1 MSVAYFEETTGR
13 DISKDIETNKR
24 GRRTFVIRTTE
35 PVDGASVVLADLV
48 ARGFAFNAIYRYT
61 DDSNPALP
69 VEITDDSVV
78 IVNVA
83 VAQDNPNDPRD
94 WRATVEYAGV
104 EDPTAQPAEVEYSPT
119 RYQKAL
125 VKDVNGKAV
134 VNSARDPFESGI
146 TVDRTR
152 FTLTITKA
160 VSGWDPIAALA
171 YQDSLNQ
178 GAFLAAVHPPG
189 FAPLTCKLT
198 LGAKRMRR
206 KGNAS
211 FYWLRTATIDIDRE
225 GWKVKV
231 RDAGYREAIFD
242 PGNPALIIG
251 QKDIFTGPG
260 VRAASPQLLKDGK
273 WVKPPELPPDPL
285 EFDGYEVKDW
295 APLALEYEL
304 DS

>member
-1 MSVAYFEETTGR
+1 MSVAYFQEITGR

-35 PVDGASVVLADLV
+35 PVDGSSVVLADLV
-48 ARGFAFNAIYRYT
+48 ARGFTFNSIYRYT

-69 VEITDDSVV
+69 IEITDDSVV

-83 VAQDNPNDPRD
+83 VSQDNPNDPRD
-94 WRATVEYAGV
+94 WRGVVEYAGV

-125 VKDVNGKAV
+125 VKDVNDVPV

-160 VSGWDPIAALA
+160 VSTWDPVAAAA
-171 YQDSLNQ
+171 YQDTVNLNS
-178 GAFLAAVHPPG
+178 FLDVVHPPG
-189 FAPLTCKLT
+189 FPPGTCKLT

-211 FYWLRTATIDIDRE
+211 FYWLRTATIDIDLE

-231 RDAGYREAIFD
+231 RDAGYREAVFD
-242 PGNPALIIG
+242 PGNPTVITG
-251 QKDIFTGPG
+251 QKPIFVQPG
-260 VRAASPQLLKDGK
+260 VLASSPQLLKDGK

-285 EFDGYEVKDW
+285 EFDGYWLEVW
-295 APLALEYEL
+295 APLGLEYGV